1 MSKKGEIIAI
11 GGPPGSGK
19 TTYAKRIAE
28 LLGLE
33 YKSAGTI
40 FREMSSEL
48 GISLVELNKLAEK
61 EKWIDYYVDKKSLEE
76 AMKGGVVIE
85 GHLVPWILHGVA
97 DLKIYFYA
105 SLKTRVKRI
114 ASREGRSE
122 KEVFLETAQREYSH
136 ALRFRRLYGIDITDL
151 SIYDL
156 VVNTEVLSI
165 EEVNSIVDRIVELYR
180 NKKRWKYGVALQ
192 DSS

>member
-1 MSKKGEIIAI
+1 MNRGREVIAI

-28 LLGLE
+28 LLGLD
-33 YKSAGTI
+33 YKSAGMI

-76 AMKGGVVIE
+76 ALKGKVVIE
-85 GHLVPWILHGVA
+85 GHLVPWIVHEVA

-105 SLKTRVKRI
+105 SLKTRVRRI
-114 ASREGRSE
+114 ANREGRDE
-122 KEVFLETAQREYSH
+122 KEVFFETAQREYSH

-156 VVNTEVLSI
+156 VINTEALTI
-165 EEVNSIVDRIVELYR
+165 EEVNSIIERVIELY
-180 NKKRWKYGVALQ
+180 KIKTTGK
-192 DSS
+192 

>member
-1 MSKKGEIIAI
+1 LRGKNRVVAI

-28 LLGLE
+28 ALGLQ

-48 GISLVELNKLAEK
+48 GVSLVELNKLAEK

-76 AMKGGVVIE
+76 ALKGNVVIE
-85 GHLVPWILHGVA
+85 GHLVPWILNHVA

-114 ASREGRSE
+114 AAREGRDE
-122 KEVFLETAQREYSH
+122 REVFMETAQREYSH

-156 VVNTEVLSI
+156 VINTDALTI
-165 EEVNSIVDRIVELYR
+165 EDVNSIIDRAVELYR
-180 NKKRWKYGVALQ
+180 KRLSQPA
-192 DSS
+192 